1 MNTNRDIVRS
11 ITDNPAAHYEAFLRY
26 LQSTQPTTATSSS
39 AISALVPSS
48 IALRIPSTSGII
60 VTSSAATSVP
70 QPPQQTTQPSAELT
84 YGAYRRYRDQHPG
97 PMSNRSFLRW
107 VRLGGNDGESFSW
120 AYHPPNRGAG
130 SSSRRG
136 NRGGGRGRRRNGG
149 GLVVNG
155 GIHYY

>member
-1 MNTNRDIVRS
+1 MPNVYMLFN
-11 ITDNPAAHYEAFLRY
+11 AAHYEAFLRY

-48 IALRIPSTSGII
+48 IALSVPSTSAII
-60 VTSSAATSVP
+60 
-70 QPPQQTTQPSAELT
+70 ELT

-155 GIHYY
+155 GIFYY

>member
-1 MNTNRDIVRS
+1 MNTNRDVVRS

-39 AISALVPSS
+39 AISVPSS
-48 IALRIPSTSGII
+48 IAL
-60 VTSSAATSVP
+60 SVP
-70 QPPQQTTQPSAELT
+70 QPPQQLTQPSAELT

-120 AYHPPNRGAG
+120 AYHSPNRGAG
-130 SSSRRG
+130 SSSRKG
-136 NRGGGRGRRRNGG
+136 NRGGGCGRRRNGG

>member
-1 MNTNRDIVRS
+1 MPNVYMLFN
-11 ITDNPAAHYEAFLRY
+11 AAHYEAFLRY

-39 AISALVPSS
+39 AISVPSS
-48 IALRIPSTSGII
+48 IALSVPSTSAII
-60 VTSSAATSVP
+60 VP
-70 QPPQQTTQPSAELT
+70 QPPQQLTQPSAELT

-155 GIHYY
+155 GIFYY

>member
-1 MNTNRDIVRS
+1 MNNRDVVRS

-26 LQSTQPTTATSSS
+26 LQSTQPTTA
-39 AISALVPSS
+39 LVPSS
-48 IALRIPSTSGII
+48 IALSVPSTSGII

-70 QPPQQTTQPSAELT
+70 QPPQQSTQPSAELT

-107 VRLGGNDGESFSW
+107 IFL
-120 AYHPPNRGAG
+120 
-130 SSSRRG
+130 
-136 NRGGGRGRRRNGG
+136 RRRNGG